1 MVEKQHKGGKRRD
14 EIVHHGARPDL
25 TSRKSFV
32 KYIVNEDYRFVYFV
46 VQRVACTSLKT
57 ALLPL
62 FRFDAMEQELSRRRG
77 IEDLN
82 VHVLLDKSSTRST
95 GNSYSER

>member
-1 MVEKQHKGGKRRD
+1 MVEKQLKGGKRCD

-32 KYIVNEDYRFVYFV
+32 KYIVNDDYRFVYFG
-46 VQRVACTSLKT
+46 VQKAACTSLKT
-57 ALLPL
+57 TFLPL
-62 FRFDAMEQELSRRRG
+62 FKFDAMEQEFSRRRG

-82 VHVLLDKSSTRST
+82 VHVLFDEPPTRST
-95 GNSYSER
+95 GNSYSEG